1 MTMLTHSFCFLPGI
15 GKKKEEAL
23 WKQGILTWEQFLQ
36 TDEVTGIKQKHRYDI
51 LLQKAKQTLM
61 EEDSIYFAQHFP
73 SAEMWRL
80 YHFFQDE
87 VLFLDIE
94 ADSKGPFVIGMYDK
108 EKTMVM
114 VRGVNME
121 KEILWEAFHRKKII
135 VSFNGKS
142 FDIPRIN
149 TYFNIIIPPIPHID
163 LRHLCPRLGL
173 FGGLK
178 KVEKQIGI
186 QRELTGSPT
195 AAWKA
200 FFASCDREYLDLII
214 KYNEEDIVH
223 LYPLMEYIY
232 NQLYDKWKK
241 EKAT

>member
-1 MTMLTHSFCFLPGI
+1 MLTNSFCFLPGI

-23 WKQGILTWEQFLQ
+23 WQLGILTWEQFLQ
-36 TDEVTGIKQKHRYDI
+36 TKDIQGIPQKQKYDH
-51 LLQKAKQTLM
+51 LLQEAKQKIR
-61 EEDSIYFAQHFP
+61 EDDSGYFAQHFP
-73 SAEMWRL
+73 PGEIWRL
-80 YHFFQDE
+80 YSLFKDD

-94 ADSKGPFVIGMYDK
+94 ADSKGPIVIGMYDK

-121 KEILWEAFHRKKII
+121 KEILFSAFAGKRLL

-142 FDIPRIN
+142 CDVPRIN
-149 TYFNIIIPPIPHID
+149 AYFNIILPSLPHID
-163 LRHLCPRLGL
+163 LRHLCPRMGL
-173 FGGLK
+173 KGGLK
-178 KVEKQIGI
+178 KVEKEVGI
-186 QRELTGSPT
+186 QREFYGSPT

-200 FFASCDREYLDLII
+200 FFASGDREYLDLII

-223 LYPLMEYIY
+223 LYPLMEYMY
-232 NQLYDKWKK
+232 YHLYDKWKK